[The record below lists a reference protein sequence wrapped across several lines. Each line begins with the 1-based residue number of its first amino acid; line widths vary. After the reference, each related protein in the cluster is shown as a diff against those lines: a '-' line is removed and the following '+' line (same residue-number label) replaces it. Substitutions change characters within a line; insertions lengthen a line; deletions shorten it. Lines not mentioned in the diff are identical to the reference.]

1 MIVSSTQMQARQRTP
16 GETCLIPTGSIVRV
30 AWPEKFW
37 ALQAYQIYYKY
48 FFRVRNSLQCVAGV
62 RDKRPKWVTVTLNVG
77 NLRAMMLDLSVCCR
91 RVVSV
96 LSVLSVCCQSAV
108 SVLSEN
114 CQCVMS
120 ECHQSVVCIFYCMRT
135 WCVVWER
142 RGLSNIATVTRGG
155 GSLKLVNCWL
165 SCSLICMCV
174 IHSWMWKT
182 IFQPDVVLILLW
194 VHACVSYC
202 KWVTVYVCIRC
213 LSVCV
218 LSYWDIIVGYFPTG

>member
-1 MIVSSTQMQARQRTP
+1 MCGWS
-16 GETCLIPTGSIVRV
+16 
-30 AWPEKFW
+30 AWQKTEM
-37 ALQAYQIYYKY
+37 
-48 FFRVRNSLQCVAGV
+48 SDCHSQCGKLESHDAG
-62 RDKRPKWVTVTLNVG
+62 L
-77 NLRAMMLDLSVCCR
+77 
-91 RVVSV
+91 VSV
-96 LSVLSVCCQSAV
+96 LSACCQCVVCVICVLSECCQCVVGELSVCYVRV
-108 SVLSEN
+108 SSV
-114 CQCVMS
+114 
-120 ECHQSVVCIFYCMRT
+120 SVVCIFYCMRT

-155 GSLKLVNCWL
+155 RSLKLVNCWL

-213 LSVCV
+213 LSVCY
-218 LSYWDIIVGYFPTG
+218 LIGIL